1 VVIVV
6 AAAGAS
12 FAGLPRPH
20 NGSGRWV
27 GRGASHPM
35 DMTLALMSKN
45 VKITWQADGNK
56 RRQCM
61 ANDEIYFAAGGTCPL
76 KPIDGMAE

>member
-1 VVIVV
+1 
-6 AAAGAS
+6 
-12 FAGLPRPH
+12 
-20 NGSGRWV
+20 
-27 GRGASHPM
+27 M

>member
-1 VVIVV
+1 
-6 AAAGAS
+6 
-12 FAGLPRPH
+12 
-20 NGSGRWV
+20 
-27 GRGASHPM
+27 M

-56 RRQCM
+56 RRQSM

-76 KPIDGMAE
+76 KPIDGDG